1 VNLACQDSN
10 YVNSPNIH
18 YNPAVQTRS
27 FGIFLFLGPFFL
39 SLFASAQA
47 SEQTQTQSAAHAE
60 QNPPVQINY
69 LNVCTPSDSE
79 KDEIAATLALVP
91 NPPKLVTDFEIARGQ
106 SSLENAESARYVRL
120 RREFPADSKFSTVQY
135 SISNNGRN
143 TTETLVLTARD
154 VRELRQISIEDSIS
168 SGVASV
174 NALLSVDT
182 PASRIKVERFGK
194 SSVGLSRCQGADQSK
209 YEPIFF
215 KASSLASSYR
225 RSLSLRS
232 TLSAELKWL
241 AASSSEASTSTRRK
255 KAPAEHK

>member
-1 VNLACQDSN
+1 MRVNLA
-10 YVNSPNIH
+10 NIH

-27 FGIFLFLGPFFL
+27 LCIFSFLGPLFL
-39 SLFASAQA
+39 SLAANPQA
-47 SEQTQTQSAAHAE
+47 SGQTQTQSATQSE

-69 LNVCTPSDSE
+69 LNVCTPSDHE
-79 KDEIAATLALVP
+79 KDEIAATLGLVP

-174 NALLSVDT
+174 NALLTVDT

-209 YEPIFF
+209 YDAIFS
-215 KASSLASSYR
+215 KASSLIASYR

-232 TLSAELKWL
+232 MLSAELKWL
-241 AASSSEASTSTRRK
+241 AASPSAASTSTRK
-255 KAPAEHK
+255 GAPTRPK